1 MQQLVYFL
9 QKYKYFLYFLFLE
22 ITAVVL
28 IINNY
33 SFHKSKVISSA
44 NLISGG
50 ILNKVNNIN
59 KYFHLNTENTLLAKE
74 NIILKNKIEQLS
86 KIIDSNK
93 ITVVVDS
100 LKYNQ
105 KYIYKAGK
113 IISNNYNFSYNFM
126 TIDKGKNDNISNEMA
141 VINSKGIIGITE
153 DVTSRYSRVQS
164 ILNKNSKIN
173 ARLKNSHHFGTL
185 EWNGNNV
192 NIVQLS
198 DIPRQAVLK
207 VGDTVITG
215 GKSSIFPEGLN
226 IGTIASI
233 PEKASAINT
242 IDVKLFNDM
251 TNIGNINIVINFHK
265 SEINEL
271 NKKNE

>member
-9 QKYKYFLYFLFLE
+9 QKYKYFLYFLLLE
-22 ITAVVL
+22 IIAVVL

-44 NLISGG
+44 NFVSGG

-59 KYFHLNTENTLLAKE
+59 KYFHLDTENILLAKE
-74 NIILKNKIEQLS
+74 NVILKNKIEQLYRLL
-86 KIIDSNK
+86 DSNK
-93 ITVVVDS
+93 VITIVDS

-105 KYIYKAGK
+105 KYQYKTGK
-113 IISNNYNFSYNFM
+113 IISNNYNSTYNFI
-126 TIDKGKNDNISNEMA
+126 TIDKGKNDSISKEMA
-141 VINSKGIIGITE
+141 VINSRGIIGVTE
-153 DVTSRYSRVQS
+153 DVSNRYSRVES

-185 EWNGNNV
+185 EWNGNDV

-207 VGDTVITG
+207 VGDTIITG
-215 GKSSIFPEGLN
+215 GKSSIFPEGLH
-226 IGTIASI
+226 IGTVASI
-233 PEKASAINT
+233 PKKASAINT

-251 TNIGNINIVINFHK
+251 RNIGSINIIINFHK